1 MVQKSV
7 LATAALVAGSAAQFA
22 QFASNDYALA
32 VNVPSDTASS
42 GSGSLFWQISAP
54 SGTQWV
60 AFGQGSAMAGANM
73 MVVYAADSNNVTV
86 SPRLGT
92 GHVQPKFNS
101 DASISVLEGSG
112 IASDGSLVA
121 NIRCDSCLSWSG
133 GSMSPTDSSSSWIF
147 AFKTGDALDS
157 TDTSATIT
165 QHDTEGTFS
174 LDLTQGTGGSSSNPF
189 VAASSG
195 SSSSSSSS
203 SSAASSSAAS
213 SSAASSATPSA
224 SGSQTTS
231 ASPATTTES
240 GTATASTVV
249 TPTGGVSN
257 PIVSSNP
264 SSSSGTVVSDD
275 SDDNI
280 RTAHAVIMP
289 LVFVVMFPLA
299 ALTLY
304 LPYSNKVRHIHAP
317 LQVLSLILMIV
328 GLGLGVQLGK
338 QVDNLDGYHM
348 VIGYILVAWMGVF
361 QPTLGLLQHIHFRRY
376 GTRSAYG
383 QTHRWLGRAMI
394 MLGVINGGLGFK
406 TAGNIG
412 SDDVPTYSVAVYS
425 VFAVVVFIIYLVVLF
440 FPRDSQS
447 PQSSLSGE
455 KPRPRIDGYEM
466 HGRSSDGAR
475 PLRG

>member
-7 LATAALVAGSAAQFA
+7 LAAAALVAGSAAQFA
-22 QFASNDYALA
+22 SFSSSGYALA

-42 GSGSLFWQISAP
+42 GSGSLFLQISAP
-54 SGTQWV
+54 SGTQWIS
-60 AFGQGSAMAGANM
+60 FGQGSGMAGANM
-73 MVVYAADSNNVTV
+73 LVVYAADSTNVTV

-92 GHVQPKFNS
+92 GHVQPQFNS
-101 DASISVLEGSG
+101 DASVSLLEGSG

-121 NIRCDSCLSWSG
+121 NIRCDTCLSWSG

-147 AFKTGDALDS
+147 AFKSGDPLDS
-157 TDTSATIT
+157 TDQSASIK
-165 QHDTEGTFS
+165 QHDSTGGFT
-174 LDLTQGTGGSSSNPF
+174 LDLTQGVGGSSSNPF
-189 VAASSG
+189 VAASSD
-195 SSSSSSSS
+195 SSS
-203 SSAASSSAAS
+203 SSAAP
-213 SSAASSATPSA
+213 SATGPASVSQSA
-224 SGSQTTS
+224 DGT
-231 ASPATTTES
+231 PATATES
-240 GTATASTVV
+240 GTATTSTVA

-264 SSSSGTVVSDD
+264 SSSSGTVVSD
-275 SDDNI
+275 SPDDNI

-338 QVDNLDGYHM
+338 QVDELDGYHM
-348 VIGYILVAWMGVF
+348 VIGYILVAWMGIF
-361 QPTLGLLQHIHFRRY
+361 QPTLGLLQHIHFRKF

-394 MLGVINGGLGFK
+394 LLGVVNGGLGFK
-406 TAGNIG
+406 TVGMIG
-412 SDDVPTYSVAVYS
+412 TEYVPTYSVVLYS
-425 VFAVVVFIIYLVVLF
+425 IFSAVVFIVYLVVLL
-440 FPRDSQS
+440 FPRYTNSAEAAQS
-447 PQSSLSGE
+447 LAGE
-455 KPRPRIDGYEM
+455 KPRPRTEGYEM
-466 HGRSSDGAR
+466 HRRSYDTR
-475 PLRG
+475 RG

>member
-1 MVQKSV
+1 MVQKGV
-7 LATAALVAGSAAQFA
+7 LALAALVAGSSAQFA
-22 QFASNDYALA
+22 QYSTSNYAVA

-42 GSGSLFWQISAP
+42 GSGSIFLQISAP

-60 AFGQGSAMAGANM
+60 AFGQGTGMSGANM
-73 MVVYAADSNNVTV
+73 LVVYAADSNNVTV

-92 GHVQPKFNS
+92 GHVQPRFNS
-101 DASISVLEGSG
+101 DAQVSLLEGSG

-133 GSMSPTDSSSSWIF
+133 GSMSPTDSSSNWIF
-147 AFKTGDALDS
+147 AHKSGDPLDS
-157 TDTSATIT
+157 TDTSANIN
-165 QHDTEGTFS
+165 QHDSDGGFT

-189 VAASSG
+189 VAASNDD
-195 SSSSSSSS
+195 S
-203 SSAASSSAAS
+203 SSAAP
-213 SSAASSATPSA
+213 SATQ
-224 SGSQTTS
+224 SGSQS
-231 ASPATTTES
+231 ATGGPATTTET

-264 SSSSGTVVSDD
+264 SSSSGTEVSSG

-304 LPYSNKVRHIHAP
+304 LPYTNKVRHIHAP
-317 LQVLSLILMIV
+317 LQVLSLVLMIV
-328 GLGLGVQLGK
+328 GLGLGVELGK

-361 QPTLGLLQHIHFRRY
+361 QPALGLLQHMHFRKY
-376 GTRSAYG
+376 GTRSASG
-383 QTHRWLGRAMI
+383 HTHRWLGRAMI
-394 MLGVINGGLGFK
+394 LLGVVNGGLGFK
-406 TAGNIG
+406 TAGIIG
-412 SDDVPTYSVAVYS
+412 SQNVPTYSVAVYS
-425 VFAVVVFIIYLVVLF
+425 VFSGLIFIVYVVVLCLPNYNQTAGSTQTL
-440 FPRDSQS
+440 P
-447 PQSSLSGE
+447 GE
-455 KPRPRIDGYEM
+455 KPRPRIEGYEM
-466 HGRSSDGAR
+466 HRRSDDDR

>member
-22 QFASNDYALA
+22 SFSSSSYALA

-42 GSGSLFWQISAP
+42 GSGSLFLQISAP

-60 AFGQGSAMAGANM
+60 GFGQGSGMAGANM
-73 MVVYAADSNNVTV
+73 LVVYAADSNNVTV

-92 GHVQPKFNS
+92 GHVQPQFNS
-101 DASISVLEGSG
+101 DASVSLLEGSG

-121 NIRCDSCLSWSG
+121 NIRCDTCLSWSG

-147 AFKTGDALDS
+147 AYKSGDPLDS
-157 TDTSATIT
+157 TDTSANIK
-165 QHDTEGTFS
+165 QHDSTGGFN
-174 LDLTQGTGGSSSNPF
+174 LDLTQGVGGSSSNPF
-189 VAASSG
+189 VAASSD
-195 SSSSSSSS
+195 SS
-203 SSAASSSAAS
+203 SSASASASAAPSETASASSG
-213 SSAASSATPSA
+213 
-224 SGSQTTS
+224 SGSQSTS
-231 ASPATTTES
+231 GSPATATDS
-240 GTATASTVV
+240 GTATVSSVV

-264 SSSSGTVVSDD
+264 SSSSATEVSDGP
-275 SDDNI
+275 DDTI

-361 QPTLGLLQHIHFRRY
+361 QPTLGLLQHIHFRKY
-376 GTRSAYG
+376 GSRSAYG

-394 MLGVINGGLGFK
+394 LLGVVNGGLGFK
-406 TAGNIG
+406 TAGMIG
-412 SDDVPTYSVAVYS
+412 SDDVPTYSVVVYS
-425 VFAVVVFIIYLVVLF
+425 VFAAVVFIVYLVVLF
-440 FPRDSQS
+440 FPRYTNGVEGSQS
-447 PQSSLSGE
+447 LPGE
-455 KPRPRIDGYEM
+455 KPRPRSEGYEM
-466 HGRSSDGAR
+466 HGRSYDGGRAR
-475 PLRG
+475 RG